1 MSHGY
6 ICVQHIRRST
16 DCKHDVTYEPSW
28 IKEWEKVKGAS
39 RSQCMMATKEG
50 QKYLQCPRKAE
61 VGAHVLDTDDK
72 KVYIIPAC
80 KRCNNDG
87 CMEDQGHCAFA
98 HKDML
103 MELPECI
110 CPMKDERNFMKSR
123 FRLFSPERKDK
134 ANTVAYSMTNP
145 SSSSSFGTPTGSIV
159 NYGLK
164 ELFDEM
170 ETIMK
175 KATKYPNYW
184 KTEEPDH
191 MKALAKYSMQKAK
204 KCLDITSLTHHIR
217 DTLDPIEISKA
228 KINEL
233 IKKSRE
239 LA

>member
-28 IKEWEKVKGAS
+28 IKEWENVKGAS

-61 VGAHVLDTDDK
+61 VGAHVLDTDNK

-103 MELPECI
+103 MALPECI
-110 CPMKDERNFMKSR
+110 CPSKDERNFMKSR
-123 FRLFSPERKDK
+123 FRLFSPERKELAK
-134 ANTVAYSMTNP
+134 TVAYSITNP
-145 SSSSSFGTPTGSIV
+145 SISSSPTTGSIV

-175 KATKYPNYW
+175 ASKFPNYW
-184 KTEEPDH
+184 KSEESEH
-191 MKALAKYSMQKAK
+191 KKELSKFSKQKASNK
-204 KCLDITSLTHHIR
+204 LDVKELTLYIK
-217 DTLDPIEISKA
+217 DMLEPIEISK
-228 KINEL
+228 KQINEL
-233 IKKSRE
+233 IDKVKT